1 MNTTACDV
9 IDTGPIT
16 PFPAPREISDQEVL
30 NWLAAQGMLAEAQGI
45 KNARVQAYISSYPK
59 LFSNAA
65 NGCFIV
71 SGDTPMG
78 NKTSSSCP
86 TVEEAVANW
95 KAFYY
100 KRPEVAANELR
111 AEAKEL
117 LRKANE
123 IEAGVAS

>member
-1 MNTTACDV
+1 MTT
-9 IDTGPIT
+9 TLEQPSPT
-16 PFPAPREISDQEVL
+16 REITDQEVL
-30 NWLAAQGMLAEAQGI
+30 NWLAAQGMLAQAQGI
-45 KNARVQAYISSYPK
+45 KGAVVSACISHFDRLHKTQANP
-59 LFSNAA
+59 A
-65 NGCFIV
+65 NGYFIV
-71 SGDTPMG
+71 EG
-78 NKTSSSCP
+78 KTLDGIKSSAACP

-95 KAFYY
+95 KAFHQ